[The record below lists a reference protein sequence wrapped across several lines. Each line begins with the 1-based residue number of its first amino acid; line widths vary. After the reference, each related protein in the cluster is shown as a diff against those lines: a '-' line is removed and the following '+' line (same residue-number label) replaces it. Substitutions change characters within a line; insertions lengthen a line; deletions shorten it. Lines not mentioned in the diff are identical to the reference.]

1 MATSNISTNRAGEHA
16 LVGELSRRGASSIEV
31 IPGRRRVLKVVHRG
45 RAYTLR
51 VKARRSGTWQART
64 SDGEPRAEEIEPTR
78 FWVFVD
84 LAERPPMLYI
94 APDWW
99 VRNDIFLAHREYLA
113 RHGGHRA
120 RTDESTHHA
129 VPLDRITEWRD
140 RWDQLGLD

>member
-1 MATSNISTNRAGEHA
+1 MAPSNISTNRAGEQA
-16 LVGELSRRGASSIEV
+16 LVAELSRRGASLIEV
-31 IPGRRRVLKVVHRG
+31 IPGRRRTLRVVHRG
-45 RAYTLR
+45 RDYTLR
-51 VKARRSGTWQART
+51 VKARRAGTWQAST
-64 SDGEPRAEEIEPTR
+64 SDGEPRAVETEPTR
-78 FWVFVD
+78 FWVFAD
-84 LAERPPMLYI
+84 LAERPPALYI

-129 VPLDRITEWRD
+129 VPLDRIAEWRD